1 MGKVHQIGIGA
12 MSRKTTFVGVLCA
25 VMFGAFGAPQA
36 NGDLPEVKARGTIR
50 HLGVPYANFVTGAG
64 DGFSVD
70 IVKMFAQHL
79 GVRYEYVETD
89 WDTVIA
95 DLIGRKVKASGG
107 DVHMGEAVPVRGD
120 LIANGLTIIPW
131 REKVVRFSVPVFPT
145 QIWFVV
151 RSDSPIRPIEPS
163 GDLGT
168 DIAAVRILLR
178 GHSVLGKVNT
188 CLDPTLYDIASTG
201 ARSVLFAGSLN
212 DMAGAVINGE
222 TEATLLD
229 VPDALVALKKWPGMI
244 KVVGPLSPMQEM
256 GVGFRP
262 DSPLLHREFETF
274 LLEIKRNGTY
284 RGIVEKY
291 YPLAFSYFPEFFK

>member
-1 MGKVHQIGIGA
+1 

-25 VMFGAFGAPQA
+25 AILGALPGAQA
-36 NGDLPEVKARGTIR
+36 NDLQEIKARGAIR

-70 IVKMFAQHL
+70 IVKTFAQHL

-89 WDTVIA
+89 WDTVIP

-107 DVHMGEAVPVRGD
+107 EVELGEAVPVRGD

-131 REKVVRFSVPVFPT
+131 RQKVVRFSTADFPT
-145 QIWFVV
+145 QIWFIV
-151 RSDSPIRPIEPS
+151 RSDSPIRPIAPS
-163 GDLGT
+163 GDLKK
-168 DIAAVRILLR
+168 DIAAVRTLLR

-188 CLDPTLYDIASTG
+188 CLDPTLYDIAATG
-201 ARSVLFAGSLN
+201 ARSVLFPGSVN
-212 DMAGAVINGE
+212 EMAGAVIKGE

-244 KVVGPLSPMQEM
+244 KVVGPLSPAQEM

-262 DSPLLHREFETF
+262 DSPLLHQEFEKF
-274 LLEIKRNGTY
+274 LQQIKRNGMY

-291 YPLAFSYFPEFFK
+291 YPLALSYFPEFFK

>member
-1 MGKVHQIGIGA
+1 MGKVHRFGIGA

-25 VMFGAFGAPQA
+25 AMLGAFVGAQA
-36 NGDLPEVKARGTIR
+36 DDLQEIKARGTIR

-70 IVKMFAQHL
+70 IIKMFAQYL

-89 WDTVIA
+89 WDTVIP
-95 DLIGRKVKASGG
+95 DLIGHKVKASGG
-107 DVHMGEAVPVRGD
+107 EVELGEAVPVRGD

-131 REKVVRFSVPVFPT
+131 REKVVSFSTPDFPT

-163 GDLGT
+163 GDLRK
-168 DIAAVRILLR
+168 DIAAVRALLR
-178 GHSVLGKVNT
+178 GHSVLGKLNT
-188 CLDPTLYDIASTG
+188 CLDPNLYDIAATG
-201 ARSVLFAGSLN
+201 ARSVLFPGSLN
-212 DMAGAVINGE
+212 DMAGAVIKGE

-229 VPDALVALKKWPGMI
+229 VPDALVALKKWPTMI
-244 KVVGPLSPMQEM
+244 KVVGPLSPTQEM

-262 DSPLLHREFETF
+262 KSPLLRQEFEKF

-291 YPLAFSYFPEFFK
+291 YPLALSYFPQFFK